1 MAGYCHNLERAQAG
15 QTNRIAIGD
24 CPVDQTDLG
33 WADDGQCREMR
44 LERSQSI
51 GMVIMMMGNQDVAEL
66 TVLLFEKG
74 QQGAGVTGVDCNR
87 IALIVQNPD
96 IIVAECGNRGNGE
109 HDGKGLSTMIKS
121 FSRWLTETALGRYLL
136 QQEQAWFDRAVAD
149 AFGYRAVQIG
159 VPQVDLLRKNRIAW
173 RCRAG
178 RKPVGA
184 DIVCDPAQLPFAS
197 ASLDLLLM
205 PHGLD
210 FTIFPHQVLREVE
223 RVLVPEGRL
232 ILTGFNPVSLWG
244 VRRMVQGRTEAPWSG
259 NFFPLLR
266 VKDWLALLDLEP
278 GGGAFIGYAPPVARA
293 DWLERCRFM
302 EAAGDRWWPLAAG
315 VYGIEAVKRQRGMR
329 LLTPS
334 WRKQKAGVLV
344 GTTGARRT
352 GQSQSASNTDEI
364 I

>member
-1 MAGYCHNLERAQAG
+1 
-15 QTNRIAIGD
+15 
-24 CPVDQTDLG
+24 
-33 WADDGQCREMR
+33 
-44 LERSQSI
+44 
-51 GMVIMMMGNQDVAEL
+51 
-66 TVLLFEKG
+66 
-74 QQGAGVTGVDCNR
+74 
-87 IALIVQNPD
+87 
-96 IIVAECGNRGNGE
+96 
-109 HDGKGLSTMIKS
+109 MIKS

-149 AFGYRAVQIG
+149 AFGSRAVQIG
-159 VPQVDLLRKNRIAW
+159 DPQVDLLRKNRIAW

-184 DIVCDPAQLPFAS
+184 DIVCDSAQLPFAS

-232 ILTGFNPVSLWG
+232 IMTGFNPVSLWG

-302 EAAGDRWWPLAAG
+302 EAAGDRWWPLAA
-315 VYGIEAVKRQRGMR
+315 
-329 LLTPS
+329 
-334 WRKQKAGVLV
+334 
-344 GTTGARRT
+344 RRT
-352 GQSQSASNTDEI
+352 ASISISMSARPIPRRWWKPSSSTMPISAWRSMAMPTDCKWSMRRGVCTTATSCST
-364 I
+364 